1 MPRRNAPSVRQSTP
15 AAGVRM
21 LTLSLRELRN
31 AMTAELTAAW
41 TEAIEDVKNDSDVR
55 AVVVTGEGP
64 AFCSGADLSWLD
76 QTGAGDLTPDHLR
89 ERMLPFYRA
98 WLAPRELSVPVV
110 AAMNGPA
117 IGAGVALALACD
129 LRYAAPAASFRTP
142 FIRVGTYGGMAA
154 AWLLAEAVGLPRARE
169 MLLTCR
175 EIAADEA
182 LEWGLVSGI
191 ADDVVATAVEVA
203 EGIAESAPIATRLT
217 KAGMNQLPAALDAAL
232 EWDALAQPL
241 TMATEDIHEGISA
254 IRERRAPSFKGR

>member
-1 MPRRNAPSVRQSTP
+1 VRL
-15 AAGVRM
+15 

-41 TEAIEDVKNDSDVR
+41 TEAFEDIKADSEVR
-55 AVVVTGEGP
+55 AVVVAGDGS

-110 AAMNGPA
+110 AAVNGPA

-129 LRYAAPAASFRTP
+129 LRYAAPSATFRTP
-142 FIRVGTYGGMAA
+142 FIRLGTYGGMAA

-169 MLLTCR
+169 MLFTCR
-175 EIAADEA
+175 EVVAEEA
-182 LEWGLVSGI
+182 LNWGLVSGV

-217 KAGMNQLPAALDAAL
+217 KAGVNQLPSTLDAAL

-241 TMATEDIHEGISA
+241 TMATEDIHEGIRA
-254 IRERRAPSFKGR
+254 IRERRPPSFKGR